1 MSLDKEILNGIIDA
15 LGISGN
21 LFILWDKNN
30 NFVICDDIIRKKLN
44 SIDKFFNDEVDITF
58 FVESLNI
65 NKIFTDEISA
75 LFLSTY

>member
-65 NKIFTDEISA
+65 NKIFRRLNLDE
-75 LFLSTY
+75 

>member
-58 FVESLNI
+58 FVESLI
-65 NKIFTDEISA
+65 
-75 LFLSTY
+75 